1 MIDSTVF
8 IPQGNGTNRPINLAD
23 LALMAWTAD
32 EYDEQQ
38 GRYTSLRDW
47 YNGVHN
53 IPLTPRQQLY
63 LERDSLFKFAVN
75 YLRLPVELCVE
86 RLTVE
91 GFDGP
96 DGIGG
101 EGGLIDEWWT
111 SGRMDALQNQVH
123 RAAIRDGDTYLL
135 VEWDD
140 ENGRPV
146 FSHEP
151 AYDGT
156 EGMKV
161 HYLSNLKREMTMA
174 SKVWTESRFD
184 DLGKIKTVRRLNLY
198 QPDVIKKYEDLGK
211 GWQPYKDNPGDPWP
225 IPWPMGRI
233 PVIHFRWKDDGGNW
247 GESELYQLI
256 TLQELI
262 NKTSL
267 DELEAADAAAFQR
280 LIVSGMGPPSEAV
293 SFAIN
298 SILFLNHTAAA
309 NVGVTIVPPGD
320 LSQLRD
326 QVSALIIR
334 MAQISHIP
342 LQYFQITGAI
352 ASADTQAADDTQLT
366 AKVKSEAVAIGN
378 AWEDAMYIAL
388 KLNELYGDGRDLARG
403 ENIECVWADFERVDP
418 LALEERRAA
427 IVRALVDAGLS
438 VDGVLALPALGYTE
452 EEQQRMMQGDVV
464 TGIEQ

>member
-1 MIDSTVF
+1 MF
-8 IPQGNGTNRPINLAD
+8 IPQGNGVNRSVNLAD
-23 LALMAWTAD
+23 LALMAWTAED
-32 EYDEQQ
+32 YDEQQ
-38 GRYTSLRDW
+38 SRYASLRDW
-47 YNGVHN
+47 YNGAHDV
-53 IPLTPRQQLY
+53 PLTPRQHRY
-63 LERDSLFKFAVN
+63 LGRDSLFDYSIN

-140 ENGRPV
+140 ENDRPV

-151 AYDGT
+151 AYDGE

-161 HYLSNLKREMTMA
+161 HYLSNLKRQMTMA
-174 SKVWTESRFD
+174 SKVWKESRFD
-184 DLGKIKTVRRLNLY
+184 DRGKIQTVKRLNLY
-198 QPDVIKKYEDLGK
+198 EPDAVKKYEDLGK

-225 IPWPMGRI
+225 IPWPIGRI

-247 GESELYQLI
+247 GESELDQLV

-280 LIVSGMGPPSEAV
+280 LIVTGMGAPAEAI
-293 SFAIN
+293 SFSIN
-298 SILFLNHTAAA
+298 DILFLQHPANF
-309 NVGVTIVPPGD
+309 NVGVTIVQPGD

-366 AKVKSEAVAIGN
+366 AKVKSEAVALGN
-378 AWEDAMYIAL
+378 AWEDALYIAL
-388 KLNELYGDGRDLARG
+388 KLNEEYGDGRDLARG
-403 ENIECVWADFERVDP
+403 ENIECMWADFERVDR
-418 LALEERRAA
+418 LALEERRAN
-427 IVRALVDAGLS
+427 IVAALVNAGVS
-438 VDGVLALPALGYTE
+438 IDGALALPALDYTE
-452 EEQQRMMQGDVV
+452 EEQQRMLQGDIVREGV
-464 TGIEQ
+464 TQ